1 MVADILEG
9 FRVLGF
15 DLETTGFNPRQDRV
29 VQYALVGSDSDGSQL
44 SLQSL
49 VNPGCRIPLHS
60 SEVHGIFD
68 EDVRD
73 LGSFDVHVDSISEM
87 IEGAIIVG
95 HNVVSFDWRFLE
107 MECIRIG
114 REMPSPLALVDTLE
128 LARSLGIPGGHKL
141 GVLCERFGVSLER
154 AHSADADAG
163 ATLLLLWRLMV
174 EFPERFEGEARDV
187 LNSISHR
194 LE

>member
-1 MVADILEG
+1 MVSDILGG

-49 VNPGCRIPLHS
+49 VNPGCRIPLQS

-73 LGSFDVHVDSISEM
+73 LGGFDEHVDSISEM